1 MTMTSKSLL
10 LPLSRY
16 DLVDCGIRAALGL
29 TFAFYAGACFKKALA
44 QSEMIDLNA
53 FDVHH
58 FSDALATLAIG
69 LFMLTV
75 SCFYALRIRPIR
87 RTSGFWPWAAAIIG
101 GFLLSA
107 LMLLDQRTDLPLAAQ
122 AAASMLVLAGNGF
135 AVYVL
140 SHLGRSFSIL
150 PESRKLVTTGPY
162 RVVRHPLYLAEAV
175 ATLGVLIEFISPWA
189 LLIVLTQF
197 ALQNVRIHYEEK
209 ILRETFPKYKMYSQV
224 TWRLIPMIY

>member
-1 MTMTSKSLL
+1 MTVISKSLL

-16 DLVDCGIRAALGL
+16 DLVDSGVRAALGL
-29 TFAFYAGACFKKALA
+29 TFAFYAGACFKKSLA
-44 QSEMIDLNA
+44 QFEMIDLSA
-53 FDVHH
+53 FDAHH
-58 FSDALATLAIG
+58 FSDALTTLAIG

-75 SCFYALRIRPIR
+75 SCLYALRVRPIR
-87 RTSGFWPWAAAIIG
+87 RTSGFWPWASAIIG

-107 LMLLDQRTDLPLAAQ
+107 LMLLDQRTDLSLAAQ

-140 SHLGRSFSIL
+140 IYLGRSFSIL

-189 LLIVLTQF
+189 LLIILTQL

-209 ILRETFPKYKMYSQV
+209 ILRETFPEYKMYSQV